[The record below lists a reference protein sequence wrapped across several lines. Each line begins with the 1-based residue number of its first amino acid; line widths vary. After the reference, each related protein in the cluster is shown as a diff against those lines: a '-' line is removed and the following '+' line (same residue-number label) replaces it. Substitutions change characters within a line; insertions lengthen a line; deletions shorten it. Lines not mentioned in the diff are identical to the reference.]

1 VSVKAAAKDGQS
13 HRVKFEC
20 ECANQRGEA
29 VIQGDAEVIA
39 PTEKV
44 KRLRAI
50 LPEVRLHD
58 RGARYRQLID
68 MTKGL
73 APIRTAVVHPVDRY
87 ALMGALDA
95 AQANLIVP
103 ILIDPEAKIRA
114 TAEAADV
121 DLAPYRLIPTAHSHE
136 AHGGEQFAAPVL
148 VDDAILDQLEKLAPL
163 APLHQPHNLAPIRVI
178 GRIAPD
184 VAQVACFDTA
194 FHRTQPPVSQIYA
207 LPRDLSATGVK
218 RYGFHGLSYDYIA
231 SVLPGLVGDAAR
243 GRVAAAHLGNGCSMC
258 AMRNGKSVATTTGFT
273 ALEGLPMGTRS
284 GAIDP
289 GVILYLLTE
298 RGMSVADVS
307 DLLYHRSGL
316 LGMSGISND
325 MRTLLASN
333 AREAADAVDLFV
345 YRITRE
351 LGSLAAALGGL
362 DVLVFTAGI
371 GEHAAPVRARVCESA
386 AWLGIRLDAAA
397 NLAGGP
403 RISTADSPVSV
414 WVVPTN
420 EELMI
425 ARHTLARTRL

>member
-1 VSVKAAAKDGQS
+1 VAVG
-13 HRVKFEC
+13 HRV
-20 ECANQRGEA
+20 
-29 VIQGDAEVIA
+29 V
-39 PTEKV
+39 
-44 KRLRAI
+44 
-50 LPEVRLHD
+50 
-58 RGARYRQLID
+58 
-68 MTKGL
+68 
-73 APIRTAVVHPVDRY
+73 
-87 ALMGALDA
+87 
-95 AQANLIVP
+95 
-103 ILIDPEAKIRA
+103 
-114 TAEAADV
+114 
-121 DLAPYRLIPTAHSHE
+121 
-136 AHGGEQFAAPVL
+136 HGGEQFAAPVL
-148 VDDAILDQLEKLAPL
+148 VDDPILDQLEKLAPL

-178 GRIAPD
+178 GRIAPN

-194 FHRTQPPVSQIYA
+194 FHRSQPPVSQIYA

-243 GRVAAAHLGNGCSMC
+243 GRVVVAHLGNGCSMC
-258 AMRNGKSVATTTGFT
+258 AMRDGESVATTMGFT

-298 RGMSVADVS
+298 RAMSVADVS

-371 GEHAAPVRARVCESA
+371 GEHAAPVRARVCENA

-397 NLAGGP
+397 NLSGDP

-425 ARHTLARTRL
+425 ARHTLACTRL

>member
-1 VSVKAAAKDGQS
+1 MTDVILVLNAGSSSVKFSMFTVDSRGQDLRLRYRGAIEGIGSDPRFFVADADGRRVVDQPLAGRDIGAGDHAALLPVLHEWIAGHTDHLRVVAVG
-13 HRVKFEC
+13 HRV
-20 ECANQRGEA
+20 
-29 VIQGDAEVIA
+29 V
-39 PTEKV
+39 
-44 KRLRAI
+44 
-50 LPEVRLHD
+50 
-58 RGARYRQLID
+58 
-68 MTKGL
+68 
-73 APIRTAVVHPVDRY
+73 
-87 ALMGALDA
+87 
-95 AQANLIVP
+95 
-103 ILIDPEAKIRA
+103 
-114 TAEAADV
+114 
-121 DLAPYRLIPTAHSHE
+121 
-136 AHGGEQFAAPVL
+136 HGGEQFAAPVL

-178 GRIAPD
+178 GRIASD

-194 FHRTQPPVSQIYA
+194 FHRTQPPVSQLYA
-207 LPRDLSATGVK
+207 LPRDLSAAGIK
-218 RYGFHGLSYDYIA
+218 RYGFHGLSYEYIA
-231 SVLPGLVGDAAR
+231 SVLPGLVADAAR
-243 GRVAAAHLGNGCSMC
+243 SRVVAAHLGNGCSMC
-258 AMRNGKSVATTTGFT
+258 AMRDGKSVATTMGFT

-316 LGMSGISND
+316 LGVSGISND

-371 GEHAAPVRARVCESA
+371 GERAAPVRARVCENA